1 MSDDCQVRLA
11 WRDATEVLY
20 QKLDSTSI
28 SDLMNGNYRVE
39 D

>member
-20 QKLDSTSI
+20 EKLDATSI
-28 SDLMNGNYRVE
+28 ADLMNGNYPEE

>member
-20 QKLDSTSI
+20 EKLDSTAI
-28 SDLMNGNYRVE
+28 SDLMDGNYPGE

>member
-20 QKLDSTSI
+20 EKLDATSI
-28 SDLMNGNYRVE
+28 SDLLNGNYPEE

>member
-20 QKLDSTSI
+20 EKLDSTTI
-28 SDLMNGNYRVE
+28 SDLMNGNSAGE